1 MSDFTV
7 IDGGVTAPLGFKAS
21 GICAGIKADALDLAL
36 LVSEAPATV
45 AGMFTTNAVQAA
57 PVKLCKQVAASGT
70 ASAVVVNSG
79 CANACTG
86 EAGMMAATETA
97 AATAAALGLAED
109 AIFVCSTGTIGKPL
123 PLDKIKAGLPVAVEA
138 LAPDGGTNAARAI
151 MTTDTVDKQAAVSI
165 EIGGQTVCVGGMAK
179 GAGMIEPNMATM
191 LAFLTTD
198 AAVTRSALQS
208 CLEAAVTKSF
218 NRITVD
224 GDQSTNDT
232 VLMFANGASG
242 VPALDESHPDWPLFE
257 AALAEV
263 ALTLARKMVEDGE
276 GATKFI
282 TVTING
288 AVTAADA
295 NVAAKA
301 IANSLLCKTA
311 WFGGDPNWGRV
322 IAAVGY
328 SGAQV
333 DPDLVDIAFD
343 DVAAVS
349 GGMMIPGVAFE
360 DLEEVFGKKAFEISV
375 NLNLG
380 SEEDTVYT
388 CDCSYD
394 YVKINAEYLT

>member
-1 MSDFTV
+1 MSDFTI
-7 IDGGVTAPLGFKAS
+7 IDGGITAPRGFKAS
-21 GICAGIKADALDLAL
+21 GICAGIKANALDLAL
-36 LVSEAPATV
+36 VVSETPATV

-57 PVKLCKQVAASGT
+57 PVKLCKQVVASGT

-86 EAGMMAATETA
+86 EAGRMAATETA
-97 AATAAALGLAED
+97 EATAAALGIAPESVL
-109 AIFVCSTGTIGKPL
+109 VCSTGTIGKPL
-123 PLDKIKAGLPVAVEA
+123 PIEKIKAGLPVAVAA
-138 LAPDGGTNAARAI
+138 LATDGGGLAAKAI
-151 MTTDTVDKQAAVSI
+151 MTTDTVDKQVAVSL
-165 EIGGQTVCVGGMAK
+165 EVGGQTVCVGGMAK
-179 GAGMIEPNMATM
+179 GAGMIEPNLATM

-198 AAVTRSALQS
+198 AAVPQAALQD
-208 CLEAAVTKSF
+208 CLAAAVTKSF
-218 NRITVD
+218 NRVTVD

-232 VLMFANGASG
+232 VLLFANGASG
-242 VPALDESHPDWPLFE
+242 APLLDQTHPDWDAFK
-257 AALAEV
+257 ASVAAVALA
-263 ALTLARKMVEDGE
+263 LAKKMVEDGE

-282 TVTING
+282 TVTVKG
-288 AVTAADA
+288 AVTATDA

-333 DPDLVDIAFD
+333 DSALVDIAFD
-343 DVAAVS
+343 DVAAVL
-349 GGMMIPGVAFE
+349 GGMMAPGVDFE
-360 DLEEVFGKKAFEISV
+360 DLEEVFAKKAFEISV

-380 SEEDTVYT
+380 AAEDTVYT

-394 YVKINAEYLT
+394 YVKINAEYMT

>member
-1 MSDFTV
+1 MSNYTV
-7 IDGGVTAPLGFKAS
+7 IDGGVTAAQGFKAS
-21 GICAGIKADALDLAL
+21 GICAGIKANRLDLAL
-36 LVSEAPATV
+36 VVSEAPATV

-57 PVKLCKQVAASGT
+57 PVKLCKQVVASGT

-86 EAGMMAATETA
+86 EAGMTAATETA
-97 AATAAALGLAED
+97 KAAAAALGLPVEGVL
-109 AIFVCSTGTIGKPL
+109 VCSTGTIGKPL
-123 PLDKIKAGLPVAVEA
+123 PIDKIKAGLPAAVAA
-138 LAPDGGTNAARAI
+138 LATDGGGTAARAI
-151 MTTDTVDKQAAVSI
+151 MTTDTVDKQVAVSL
-165 EIGGQTVCVGGMAK
+165 EVGGHTVCIGGMAK

-198 AAVTRSALQS
+198 AAVSQTALQD
-208 CLEAAVTKSF
+208 CLEAAVAKSF
-218 NRITVD
+218 NRVTVD

-242 VPALDESHPDWPLFE
+242 APLLDASHPDWE
-257 AALAEV
+257 AFKTAVAAVALA
-263 ALTLARKMVEDGE
+263 LARKIIEDGE

-282 TVTING
+282 TVTVKG

-333 DPDLVDIAFD
+333 DAELVDIAFD
-343 DVAAVS
+343 DVAAVI
-349 GGMMIPGVAFE
+349 GGTMAPGVEFD
-360 DLEEVFGKKAFEISV
+360 DLAQVFAKKAFEINV

-380 SEEDTVYT
+380 AAEDTVYT